1 MGRNKQ
7 WVLGLG
13 LVGLLAVPLV
23 AQSALLLRTIDGVD
37 LYYDDVLDITWH
49 GNANL
54 AATETFGLTQS
65 TNVFPAAG
73 EVGSTGRMNWFTANA
88 WIAGM
93 NTANYL
99 GFNDWRL
106 PILSPIDGTS
116 VFNNDFSNNATTDRG
131 NADADG
137 WVDGSGTPVSEMGHM
152 FYVNLGNL
160 GFCTPN
166 DSSPGSCVEQT
177 GFGLVN
183 TGPFSNVQTISYWSG
198 TELSASNAWLF
209 SFNNGL
215 QDFNVKGVSLFAW
228 AVRSGDVSAAA
239 VPAPGVLGLFGIGLL
254 GLLGAVRKRR

>member
-1 MGRNKQ
+1 MRRNKR

-54 AATETFGLTQS
+54 AATETFE
-65 TNVFPAAG
+65 VAG
-73 EVGSTGRMNWFTANA
+73 IAETGRMNWSTANA

-93 NTANYL
+93 NTATYL

-116 VFNNDFSNNATTDRG
+116 NFNTIFSNNATTDLG
-131 NADADG
+131 TAHADG

-239 VPAPGVLGLFGIGLL
+239 VPEPGVLGLFGIGLL